1 MHLNMRKM
9 ISKTILALVAGL
21 LFFGRASLR
30 ADDEFADTLSS
41 EVLYRFA
48 VEAVENKGWEIAKKA
63 LEKWLKKET
72 PTAEAL
78 VFLGQA
84 QLYLKDEKDAEKSFK
99 AALNL
104 DKNNLAALEGLCEVY
119 LIRGKKKDMV
129 KTLKNLKS
137 AAQDNRKSLY
147 YEALAVDRFE
157 LKDYPE
163 TFFWDT
169 LEELVRS
176 DPTEHNT
183 LNVLCDAYINDA
195 FLERGILFLTELQ
208 DMTGDRPVYLFQ
220 LARIYTHAGDKELA
234 REMFRGI
241 EAGGIEKLT
250 PRQRFLMSQEL
261 FRLEENT
268 LACEAYFSVARDMD
282 DALAEKVFID
292 LRDLTTSDQRKQFK
306 LTPTGRKGI
315 WLILFWGR
323 KDPTPTTVKNER
335 LIEHYRRIEVA
346 HDKYYS
352 PLRPGYDERGRIY
365 IKHGEPDQKISLSG
379 NWAIR
384 ENESWLYSK
393 NRSNPLIYNFV
404 ERNNYYRMVYRLE
417 EALIP
422 DLQSEIDMGGRNI
435 EALFRSRGEIHP
447 KYDQLANELHNFR
460 GNIAYARRTTMM
472 DLFHAEEM
480 LTERGFTEGETT
492 ETFEFEFEEDP
503 MNFYYYP
510 ATVIGTDSLT
520 ALGVYFALPTDQVKV
535 IDPFGTV
542 QIPVELEVV
551 LYDSWWQEAARVTQE
566 KTYRV
571 QTFVASRENM
581 IPDLLSLSVKPGNY
595 HMAIRLKQTQNN
607 LMQIYKSNFYVDS
620 YNSPDSLNIS
630 DLILAADIIEDNTPS
645 KYNLRGHRIFPMPA
659 ATFKQNMP
667 IYVYYELY
675 NLARD
680 QQGTKHIKVDY
691 LVSSTGRSLSAAR
704 KIISAL
710 GRLIGVRTEVGKVIT
725 TFEHELIR
733 PGDIDPIYISID
745 PAEYLPGT
753 YNLMVAV
760 QDSLSG
766 QKVSKDVTF
775 LITK

>member
-1 MHLNMRKM
+1 MYQKSRK
-9 ISKTILALVAGL
+9 ITGKRILTLVAGL
-21 LFFGRASLR
+21 LFFCGAGLA
-30 ADDEFADTLSS
+30 ADDEFADSLSS
-41 EVLYRFA
+41 QTLYRFA
-48 VEAVENKGWEIAKKA
+48 VEAMENSGWERAKEA
-63 LEKWLKKET
+63 LEKWLEREK

-84 QLYLKDEKDAEKSFK
+84 RLRLKDEKDAEKSFK
-99 AALNL
+99 EALDI
-104 DKNNLAALEGLCEVY
+104 DKNNVAALEGLCEVY
-119 LIRGKKKDMV
+119 LIRGKQKDMM
-129 KTLKNLKS
+129 KTLKKLKS
-137 AAQDNRKSLY
+137 ASKDSRKSLY

-157 LKDYPE
+157 LKGYPE

-169 LEELVRS
+169 LEDLVRS
-176 DPTEHNT
+176 DPTDLNT
-183 LNVLCDAYINDA
+183 LNVLCDAYINDK

-208 DMTGDRPVYLFQ
+208 DLTGEKPAYLFQ
-220 LARIYTHAGDKELA
+220 LARIYTHTGDKELA
-234 REMFRGI
+234 LEMFRGI

-261 FRLEENT
+261 FRLKENT
-268 LACEAYFSVARDMD
+268 LACEAYFSAARDMD
-282 DALAEKVFID
+282 DALAEEVFKD
-292 LRDLTTSDQRKQFK
+292 LRDLTTSDQRRQFQ

-315 WLILFWGR
+315 WLISFWGR

-335 LIEHYRRIEVA
+335 LVEHYRRIEVA
-346 HDKYYS
+346 RDKYYS

-379 NWAIR
+379 NWAVR

-393 NRSNPLIYNFV
+393 NRSNPLIYHFV
-404 ERNNYYRMVYRLE
+404 ERNNYYRMAYRLE

-435 EALFRSRGEIHP
+435 EELFRSRGEIHP
-447 KYDQLANELHNFR
+447 KYDQLANEIHNFR
-460 GNIAYARRTTMM
+460 GDIEYARRTTLL
-472 DLFHAEEM
+472 DLFHDEEM

-492 ETFEFEFEEDP
+492 ETFEYEFEEDP

-510 ATVIGTDSLT
+510 AALKGADSLT
-520 ALGVYFALPTDQVKV
+520 ALGIYFALPTDQVKV
-535 IDPFGTV
+535 PDPFGTV
-542 QIPVELEVV
+542 EIPVELEVV

-581 IPDLLSLSVKPGNY
+581 IPDLLSLNVKPGYY
-595 HMAIRLKQTQNN
+595 HMAARMKQTQSN
-607 LMQIYKSNFYVDS
+607 LMQIYQGNFFVDS
-620 YNSPDSLNIS
+620 YNNPDSLYIS
-630 DLILAADIIEDNTPS
+630 DLILATNIIEDNTPN
-645 KYNLRGHRIFPMPA
+645 KYNLRGHMIYPMPSA
-659 ATFKQNMP
+659 SFKQDTP
-667 IYVYYELY
+667 IYIYYELY
-675 NLARD
+675 NLTPD
-680 QQGTKHIKVDY
+680 PQGIKHVKVDY

-704 KIISAL
+704 KIISVL
-710 GRLIGVRTEVGKVIT
+710 GRLIGVRNEVGKVIT
-725 TFEHELIR
+725 TFEHELTQ

-745 PAEYLPGT
+745 PAEYFPGT

-775 LITK
+775 MITK